1 MLQAVMSGTLSC
13 FDHECKKTFATKS
26 AKSGHLAW
34 DHAMEGEP
42 ERVHSTSQDRVD
54 ETPGRWSR
62 MYLYSCHVS
71 QITTISNSVIS
82 KSQMECVK
90 VYL

>member
-1 MLQAVMSGTLSC
+1 
-13 FDHECKKTFATKS
+13 
-26 AKSGHLAW
+26 
-34 DHAMEGEP
+34 MEGEP

-54 ETPGRWSR
+54 ETAGRWSR